1 MNIKLKICGI
11 RDLANIVEVVALRPD
26 YMGFI
31 FYDKSPRYV
40 GENFEMP
47 NIPDSIERVGVFV
60 NQDSTS
66 IIDTVKK
73 YKLDFVQLHGTEK
86 PEQCKELTATGIKII
101 KAFSVDESFDFTVVK
116 PYVEHLNY
124 FLFDTKGKYFGG
136 NAKAFDWTLLNQYD
150 QQIPFFLSGGISAEN
165 VTGIRKLKNL
175 NLHALDVNSG
185 VEVSPGIKDVNKI
198 KELKRTISSLSI

>member
-1 MNIKLKICGI
+1 MNIKLKICGM
-11 RDLANIVEVVALRPD
+11 RDLANIGKVVALRPD

-47 NIPDSIERVGVFV
+47 SIPDSIERVGVFV
-60 NQDSTS
+60 NQDVAI

-86 PEQCKELTATGIKII
+86 PEQCKELKIKGIKII
-101 KAFSVDESFDFTVVK
+101 KVFSVDESFDFSLLKQYAGHV
-116 PYVEHLNY
+116 NY

-136 NAKAFDWTLLNQYD
+136 NAEVFDWNLLKQYD
-150 QQIPFFLSGGISAEN
+150 QQLPFFLSGGISVEN
-165 VTGIRKLKNL
+165 IAGIQKLKNL

-185 VEVSPGIKDVNKI
+185 VEVLPGIKDVNKI
-198 KELKRTISSLSI
+198 KELKRTISSLPI